1 MVLQQI
7 YVVIKSL
14 GSSNGRT
21 PASEAGNIG
30 STPLPKKQYKE
41 GNI

>member
-1 MVLQQI
+1 M
-7 YVVIKSL
+7 VIKSL

-30 STPLPKKQYKE
+30 STPLPKIYLQSWGDYGKVA
-41 GNI
+41 